1 MSRCFTTLSFTHE
14 RGKRKLETWT
24 RNGPGIIM
32 EKLIDNLFLH
42 FFDEAFAEANR
53 VTDKVALPINII
65 REEDGSSTI
74 EVAVVGK
81 TADDLEVK
89 GVTENGNTFLVINT
103 KDTEKPAGEDKRTYT
118 VRKIKGSKISI
129 KVLVPSRLDLAKAVK
144 TVENGLLTV
153 KIPVAQQEEKPLE
166 FNI

>member
-1 MSRCFTTLSFTHE
+1 MSLSRCFTTQSFTHE

-32 EKLIDNLFLH
+32 EKMFDNLFLH

-53 VTDKVALPINII
+53 VTDKVALPMNII

-81 TADDLEVK
+81 TEDDLE
-89 GVTENGNTFLVINT
+89 TFLVINT
-103 KDTEKPAGEDKRTYT
+103 KEAEKSTEEDKRTYT
-118 VRKIKGSKISI
+118 VRKIKGTSKLSI
-129 KVLVPSRLDLAKAVK
+129 KILVPSRLDLAKAEK
-144 TVENGLLTV
+144 KVENGLLTV
-153 KIPVAQQEEKPLE
+153 KIPVSEKSKTIE
-166 FNI
+166 FTI

>member
-1 MSRCFTTLSFTHE
+1 
-14 RGKRKLETWT
+14 
-24 RNGPGIIM
+24 M
-32 EKLIDNLFLH
+32 EKIFDNLFSH
-42 FFDEAFAEANR
+42 FFDEAFAEVNS

-81 TADDLEVK
+81 TEDDLVVK
-89 GVTENGNTFLVINT
+89 GITENGKTYLVINT
-103 KDTEKPAGEDKRTYT
+103 KDANKPAGEDKRIYR

-129 KVLVPSRLDLAKAVK
+129 KIFVPSCFNLTEAVK

-153 KIPVAQQEEKPLE
+153 KIPVVKQEEKPLE

>member
-1 MSRCFTTLSFTHE
+1 
-14 RGKRKLETWT
+14 
-24 RNGPGIIM
+24 M

-103 KDTEKPAGEDKRTYT
+103 KDIEKPAGEDKRTYT

-129 KVLVPSRLDLAKAVK
+129 KILVPSRLNLSEAVK

-166 FNI
+166 FNIQ

>member
-1 MSRCFTTLSFTHE
+1 MSRCFTTRSFTHE

-42 FFDEAFAEANR
+42 FFDEAFAEASR

-129 KVLVPSRLDLAKAVK
+129 KILVPSRLNLSEAVK

-153 KIPVAQQEEKPLE
+153 KIPVAKQEEKPLE